1 MSRRAQEAL
10 FPPGPV
16 SPTHV
21 TSFALHPTPVPPDAD
36 PRVVVRLYGAT
47 DVGHTREHNEDT
59 FLVADLET
67 GSVITFDHGTE
78 TRSEGTHGLLFAVAD
93 GMGGAA
99 AGEIASAMA
108 AQVVFEQLLAEWRQ
122 VEQPSADV
130 FATALRDATE
140 TANARIHAF
149 ARENPQHRGM
159 GTTATIAGL
168 LGDTVYIAQVGDS
181 RAYLFRDDKLILLTR
196 DQSLMQRLVDAGEIS
211 PEQAEASER
220 RNIILQA
227 LGPEPTVKIDLT
239 HQQLRLGDMLI
250 VCSDGLSGVV
260 RAHDIEDAARA
271 ESDPAVLCH
280 RLIARANELGGPDNV
295 TVVAALFDGNGLS
308 AAHEADAVGR
318 VVYPLRGTLGE
329 EESLQVDGPRPAPY
343 KSDPSPFLQGD
354 ASAASPLLPNR
365 DDDRARGSG
374 PSVEH
379 DERRA
384 RAQPI
389 MLLLV
394 LLGVI
399 VAGWLLWQ
407 LFRGR

>member
-1 MSRRAQEAL
+1 M
-10 FPPGPV
+10 
-16 SPTHV
+16 

-78 TRSEGTHGLLFAVAD
+78 TRSQGRHGLLFAVAD

-108 AQVVFEQLLAEWRQ
+108 AQVVFEQLLAGWRQ
-122 VEQPSADV
+122 AEQPTPEV
-130 FATALRDATE
+130 FAAALRDAAE
-140 TANARIHAF
+140 MANARIHAF

-211 PEQAEASER
+211 AEQAEASER

-227 LGPEPTVKIDLT
+227 LGPEPSVKIDLT

-250 VCSDGLSGVV
+250 VCSDGLSGVA
-260 RAHDIEDAARA
+260 RSSDIEDAARA

-295 TVVAALFDGNGLS
+295 TVVAALFDGAGLQ
-308 AAHEADAVGR
+308 AANESDAVGR
-318 VVYPLRGTLGE
+318 VVYPLHGTLGE
-329 EESLQVDGPRPAPY
+329 EESLHADSARQAPF
-343 KSDPSPFLQGD
+343 KLDASPFLQGESLASSPMFVDGGEGEVRYLGPSAD
-354 ASAASPLLPNR
+354 ANARKA
-365 DDDRARGSG
+365 RAR
-374 PSVEH
+374 
-379 DERRA
+379 
-384 RAQPI
+384 PI
-389 MLLLV
+389 MLMLV
-394 LLGVI
+394 LLGVV

-407 LFRGR
+407 LLQGR

>member
-1 MSRRAQEAL
+1 
-10 FPPGPV
+10 
-16 SPTHV
+16 
-21 TSFALHPTPVPPDAD
+21 VPPDAD
-36 PRVVVRLYGAT
+36 PIVVVRLYGAT

-67 GSVITFDHGTE
+67 GTLITFDHGTE
-78 TRSEGTHGLLFAVAD
+78 TRAEGVHGLLFAVAD

-108 AQVVFEQLLAEWRQ
+108 AQVVFEQLIAGWRQ
-122 VEQPSADV
+122 VTQPTADV
-130 FATALRDATE
+130 FATALRDAAE
-140 TANARIHAF
+140 TANTRIHTF

-181 RAYLFRDDKLILLTR
+181 RAYLFRDDTLILLTR

-211 PEQAEASER
+211 VEQAEASER

-227 LGPEPTVKIDLT
+227 LGPEPTVKVDLT

-250 VCSDGLSGVV
+250 VCSDGLSGVA
-260 RAHDIEDAARA
+260 RASDIEEAARA

-295 TVVAALFDGNGLS
+295 TVVAALFDGTGLR
-308 AAHEADAVGR
+308 AAQEADAVGR
-318 VVYPLRGTLGE
+318 VVYPLRGTLGDE
-329 EESLQVDGPRPAPY
+329 EALQVNGPRPAPY
-343 KSDPSPFLQGD
+343 KSDPSPFLRLESPSTMPMPRSAIDTQRIVANADTD
-354 ASAASPLLPNR
+354 AR
-365 DDDRARGSG
+365 K
-374 PSVEH
+374 
-379 DERRA
+379 A

-389 MLLLV
+389 LLLLA
-394 LLGVI
+394 LLGAM

-407 LFRGR
+407 LFWGR

>member
-1 MSRRAQEAL
+1 M
-10 FPPGPV
+10 
-16 SPTHV
+16 
-21 TSFALHPTPVPPDAD
+21 PPDAD
-36 PRVVVRLYGAT
+36 PRVVARLYGAT

-67 GSVITFDHGTE
+67 GTVITFDHGTE
-78 TRSEGTHGLLFAVAD
+78 TRAEGMHGLLFAVAD

-108 AQVVFEQLLAEWRQ
+108 AQIVFEQLLAGWRK

-130 FATALRDATE
+130 FATALRDAAE
-140 TANARIHAF
+140 MANARIHAF

-250 VCSDGLSGVV
+250 VCSDGLSGVA
-260 RAHDIEDAARA
+260 RSSDIEDAARA

-295 TVVAALFDGNGLS
+295 TVVAALFDGNGLQP
-308 AAHEADAVGR
+308 AHEADAVGR

-329 EESLQVDGPRPAPY
+329 EETLQVSGPRPAPY

-354 ASAASPLLPNR
+354 ASGSSPLMSNGDNERLR
-365 DDDRARGSG
+365 HSG
-374 PSVEH
+374 PTI
-379 DERRA
+379 EREARRE

-389 MLLLV
+389 MLMLV
-394 LLGVI
+394 LFGVL
-399 VAGWLLWQ
+399 VAGWLVWQ
-407 LFRGR
+407 LLKGR

>member
-1 MSRRAQEAL
+1 MGSSLASL
-10 FPPGPV
+10 PV
-16 SPTHV
+16 IPAPV
-21 TSFALHPTPVPPDAD
+21 TSFALQPTPVPPDAD

-67 GSVITFDHGTE
+67 GAVISFDHGSE
-78 TRSEGTHGLLFAVAD
+78 TREEGTHGLLFTVAD

-108 AQVVFEQLLAEWRQ
+108 AQVVFEELLARWRT
-122 VEQPSADV
+122 VSEPDPTV
-130 FATALRDATE
+130 FAAAIRDAAE

-159 GTTATIAGL
+159 GTTATVAGL

-211 PEQAEASER
+211 QEQAEASDR

-239 HQQLRLGDMLI
+239 HQQLRLGDTLI
-250 VCSDGLSGVV
+250 LCSDGLSGVTK
-260 RAHDIEDAARA
+260 AHDIEIAARE

-280 RLIARANELGGPDNV
+280 RLIARANELGGPDNI
-295 TVVAALFDGNGLS
+295 TVVAARFDGQGLRS
-308 AAHEADAVGR
+308 SSSSDAVGR
-318 VVYPLRGTLGE
+318 QVYPLDGTLGDE
-329 EESLQVDGPRPAPY
+329 ETEQIPSPRPTPY
-343 KSDPSPFLQGD
+343 KSDPSPLLAAAALSG
-354 ASAASPLLPNR
+354 ASPVLR
-365 DDDRARGSG
+365 AGASGSGQRFEGTEERKARAR
-374 PSVEH
+374 
-379 DERRA
+379 
-384 RAQPI
+384 PI
-389 MLLLV
+389 LLLLV
-394 LLGVI
+394 LLGLAVS
-399 VAGWLLWQ
+399 AWLLWQ
-407 LFRGR
+407 LFFAAE